1 MLILKW
7 SSYLFY
13 QKILLIV
20 VMALPIGLLIS
31 TGVSEII
38 VIFSTL
44 IFLTYSII
52 HNNFKWINNKYFYLL
67 IVFWLSLLINFFFS
81 ENKELSLVRSFGFI
95 KYIIYIFA
103 IKFVL
108 DNKKNRSILFLF
120 LLIITLLITFDI
132 NFEYINKKNILGF
145 QSSDPT
151 RIASFLGKE
160 LKIAHFLL
168 GFAMISIGYYFQK
181 FNKKSLRFTIIGYT
195 ITLVLLISIFLTGE
209 RANSIKG
216 FICILIFIIIAN
228 NHLKFK
234 KIFILVLIIS
244 PIVIYFSS
252 ERIKIRYDQ
261 YLSSKNGNA
270 NLLETYKNSHHAAHY
285 YTAFQIFKSYP
296 FFGVGNKNF
305 REECLNEKYN
315 NKSYKRIGERC
326 STHPHQIYL
335 ELLSEHGIIGTV
347 IILFVFF
354 YTVFLSSRNF
364 YKKRNLIQLG
374 AILYVMS
381 VFLPFIPSGSF
392 FTSFGATIFW
402 FNYAIMLF
410 YNDFN

>member
-7 SSYLFY
+7 SDYLLY
-13 QKILLIV
+13 QKILFILV
-20 VMALPIGLLIS
+20 LALPIGLLVS

-103 IKFVL
+103 IKFAL
-108 DNKKNRSILFLF
+108 DNNKNRSILFLF
-120 LLIITLLITFDI
+120 LLIITLLIIFDI
-132 NFEYINKKNILGF
+132 NFEYINKKNILGL

-168 GFAMISIGYYFQK
+168 GFGMISIGYYFQK

-195 ITLVLLISIFLTGE
+195 ITLFLLISIFLTGE

-216 FICILIFIIIAN
+216 FICILIFIIITN
-228 NHLKFK
+228 NNLRLK
-234 KIFILVLIIS
+234 KIFILILIIS
-244 PIVIYFSS
+244 PIVIYFNSD
-252 ERIKIRYDQ
+252 RIKSRYDQ
-261 YLSSKNGNA
+261 YLSSQNSNT

-347 IILFVFF
+347 IILFVLFC
-354 YTVFLSSRNF
+354 TIFLSSCNF

-374 AILYVMS
+374 AILYITS
-381 VFLPFIPSGSF
+381 IFLPLIPSGSF

-410 YNDFN
+410 YNDYK